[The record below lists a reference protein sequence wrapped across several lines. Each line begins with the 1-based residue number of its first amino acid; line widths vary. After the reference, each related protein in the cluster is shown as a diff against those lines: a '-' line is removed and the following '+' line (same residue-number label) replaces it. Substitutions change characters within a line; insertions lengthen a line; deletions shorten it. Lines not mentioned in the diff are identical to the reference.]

1 MKDDAAQLTK
11 AVRQRFAGTPDPRLR
26 RIMAKLIEHLH
37 AFVAETKLTPAE
49 WFGAIDFLTR
59 TGQMSTETRQEF
71 ILLSDTLGVSM
82 LVDLLNHARPGATET
97 TVLGPFYVPQS
108 PARAAGETIAPKDEG
123 APAVLTGRV
132 LDVRGRPIA
141 GATLDVWQT
150 ASNGLYDVQDERQS
164 LFNMRGLFTTDAEGR
179 YHIHTVRPRAY
190 QIPSDGPVGQ
200 MLKATKRHPWRPA
213 HIHFIVGAAGYQP
226 VTTHLFDK
234 MDKYLSSDAV
244 FGVKDGLVRTFT
256 RVAGKAEAARYGVRA
271 PFWHLDFDFR
281 LARAKAARRR

>member
-1 MKDDAAQLTK
+1 MRNDAAQLTK
-11 AVRQRFAGTPDPRLR
+11 AVQRRFASTPDPRLR

-37 AFVAETKLTPAE
+37 AFVAETKLTPTE
-49 WFGAIDFLTR
+49 WFAAIDVLTR
-59 TGQMSTETRQEF
+59 TGQMCTDTRQEF

-108 PARAAGETIAPKDEG
+108 PARAAGETIAPSDEG
-123 APAVLTGRV
+123 AQAVLTGRV

-150 ASNGLYDVQDERQS
+150 ASNGLYDVQDEQQP

-179 YHIHTVRPRAY
+179 YHIHTVRPRSY

-200 MLKATKRHPWRPA
+200 MLKVTKRHPWRPA
-213 HIHFIVGAAGYQP
+213 HIHFIVGANGYQP

-234 MDKYLSSDAV
+234 ADKYLSSDAV
-244 FGVKDGLVRTFT
+244 FGVKDSLVRTFA
-256 RVAGKAEAARYGVRA
+256 RVSSRTEAARYGVRA

>member
-1 MKDDAAQLTK
+1 MKNDAAQLTK
-11 AVRQRFAGTPDPRLR
+11 AVQRRFAGTPDPRLR

-49 WFGAIDFLTR
+49 WFAAIDVLTR
-59 TGQMSTETRQEF
+59 TGQMCTDTRQEF

-108 PARAAGETIAPKDEG
+108 PARAAGETIAPSDEG

-150 ASNGLYDVQDERQS
+150 ASNGMYDVQDEQQP

-213 HIHFIVGAAGYQP
+213 HIHFIVGANGYQP

-234 MDKYLSSDAV
+234 ADKYLASDAV
-244 FGVKDGLVRTFT
+244 FGVKDSLIRTFT
-256 RVAGKAEAARYGVRA
+256 RVSSRAEAARYGVRA